1 MISRL
6 ATSAP
11 DVNPLV
17 LLGTGATQIRE
28 MFPAEQVPG
37 ILVAYMAGI
46 KTTMAIAVGA
56 VGVAFV
62 VSLFSNFK
70 RMNAEKVKAAGGAA

>member
-1 MISRL
+1 MVNRL

-11 DVNPLV
+11 AVNPLV
-17 LLGTGATQIRE
+17 VLGTGATQIRQ

-46 KTTMAIAVGA
+46 QTALALALGA
-56 VGVAFV
+56 VGVSFV

-70 RMNAEKVKAAGGAA
+70 RLNRNNVKAGAAAV